1 MAWVADFYVVA
12 WVAKSWERR
21 SPTAGGPSG
30 RVGFLHYLDDHRYVV
45 AWVAES
51 MCVSWERRS
60 PSADGPR
67 GRVGFIHG
75 LDKHNV
81 VAWVARE
88 DVAARMAE

>member
-21 SPTAGGPSG
+21 SPSAGGPSG
-30 RVGFLHYLDDHRYVV
+30 RVGFLHDLADHRYVV
-45 AWVAES
+45 AWVAEENVVAWIAES

-75 LDKHNV
+75 LD
-81 VAWVARE
+81 E
-88 DVAARMAE
+88 